1 MTNIP
6 RQLFESI
13 DLFHDLNEEELS
25 EVQRLFREKTFK
37 KGTTLFHEGD
47 YGEELFIIEKGSVK
61 IFREDFTR
69 ETILTILKDGDYFG
83 EMGILQYNEQRSANA
98 EALQPCTVYTI
109 HRSDFTKLLEKNP
122 HISIKLLYVSMKRL
136 RKANEMIR
144 SLTSLD
150 ARTRI
155 LKTLIDLSEDYGV
168 IIEGEILIDLKLT
181 HQQIADMSGVVRE
194 TVSKVLVELQQSNTI
209 SIESKKISIK
219 KLTHLE
225 EQVGV

>member
-6 RQLFESI
+6 RQLLESI

-98 EALQPCTVYTI
+98 EALQPCTAYTI

-122 HISIKLLYVSMKRL
+122 QISIKLLYVSMKRL

-168 IIEGEILIDLKLT
+168 VIEGKILIDLKLT